1 MAMNFFRKRSK
12 QDAVGNDWKASGSFV
27 RKPVKGWL
35 HSDRLLE
42 SSGVTYEA
50 KVFIDSLKI
59 QIPLLDNI
67 LVTSKKCIHFC
78 PKKHK
83 F

>member
-12 QDAVGNDWKASGSFV
+12 QEAVGNDWKASGSFV

-50 KVFIDSLKI
+50 KVLIFIVIINYFFQTCNKLCI
-59 QIPLLDNI
+59 NI
-67 LVTSKKCIHFC
+67 RL
-78 PKKHK
+78 
-83 F
+83 

>member
-12 QDAVGNDWKASGSFV
+12 QEAVGNDWKATGSFV

-50 KVFIDSLKI
+50 KVFIDSCKMLTNKI
-59 QIPLLDNI
+59 QNLFAKI
-67 LVTSKKCIHFC
+67 VF
-78 PKKHK
+78 
-83 F
+83 